1 MDVARDIGMVA
12 AMRRRE
18 DSRRSLQPEGGSR
31 SEIVSAHPRA
41 AAMTIAILLHLAML
55 AALIMSGSIPVVRRP
70 PPPLP
75 TTLTLPPPASDAGDS
90 SAPIPPAGVPGEPTP
105 DLLPPAALPLPSEP
119 ALPLPEAEPIDFA
132 ALTPRFD
139 AEPDPALTGD
149 AVDPSSGNAIRGGAG
164 GDCPLAASV
173 RQVLEQNV
181 EARTALAR
189 IPPPSRSVANAVMLW
204 DGEWIA
210 AERVGGPAALSAVR
224 KAIAEA
230 LDRSSAECRARIEPG
245 PVFLIVN
252 GAPET
257 IVLALGS
264 GAWRWSDL
272 LVDVPPNTRKE
283 FRQ

>member
-1 MDVARDIGMVA
+1 
-12 AMRRRE
+12 
-18 DSRRSLQPEGGSR
+18 
-31 SEIVSAHPRA
+31 
-41 AAMTIAILLHLAML
+41 MTIAVLLHLALL
-55 AALIMSGSIPVVRRP
+55 ALLIAAGSIRP
-70 PPPLP
+70 HPRAQ
-75 TTLTLPPPASDAGDS
+75 TASSITLTLPQAASD
-90 SAPIPPAGVPGEPTP
+90 PG
-105 DLLPPAALPLPSEP
+105 PPAAEPAKGVADEPKPVVLPPLARPLPSQVPLPLPLAP
-119 ALPLPEAEPIDFA
+119 DTVDFG

-139 AEPDPALTGD
+139 AEPDPAVTGD
-149 AVDPSSGNAIRGGAG
+149 VAGAAYGNAIGSGTSG
-164 GDCPLAASV
+164 ECELAASV
-173 RQVLEQNV
+173 RQALEQNV

-210 AERVGGPAALSAVR
+210 AERVGGPAALGAVR